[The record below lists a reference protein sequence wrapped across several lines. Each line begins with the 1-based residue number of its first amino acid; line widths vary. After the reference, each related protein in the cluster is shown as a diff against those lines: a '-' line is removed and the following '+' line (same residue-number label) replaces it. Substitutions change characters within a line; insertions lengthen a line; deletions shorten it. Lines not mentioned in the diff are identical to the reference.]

1 MPTIFG
7 PSDFTVYFVVHLF
20 DSPLGYL
27 NGSPLHVYFLRPLHI
42 FKYLDFTL
50 DVQP

>member
-1 MPTIFG
+1 MSAIFG
-7 PSDFTVYFVVHLF
+7 TSDFAVKNAVHLLN
-20 DSPLGYL
+20 SPLGYL
-27 NGSPLHVYFLRPLHI
+27 NGSLLHAYFLLPLHI